1 MIASLLEEFLHDGV
15 QFAGLGLEHTAMAVL
30 MLALLPL
37 LNVIATSS
45 HRVLKKEGLHCRLL
59 SKDHQTWQKLT
70 SRCEHERDEW
80 TSLNVNEMSEVWTRQ
95 VLGLAVVWQQVI
107 FKQVTHLFLVL
118 LKHLYN
124 YQVTFSVFYK
134 IYRPSSYNKQNFYDN
149 TNLFNCNWEWAQVCI
164 KERPQAYH
172 HSGPQVR
179 TGKLLAK
186 SSDHLTQE
194 CTC

>member
-1 MIASLLEEFLHDGV
+1 
-15 QFAGLGLEHTAMAVL
+15 MAVL

-70 SRCEHERDEW
+70 S
-80 TSLNVNEMSEVWTRQ
+80 LNMNEMSEHLWTWTRWVRFEPGRSS
-95 VLGLAVVWQQVI
+95 VLRLSGNKWYLN
-107 FKQVTHLFLVL
+107 KVTHLFLVL

>member
-1 MIASLLEEFLHDGV
+1 MTKINIS
-15 QFAGLGLEHTAMAVL
+15 
-30 MLALLPL
+30 
-37 LNVIATSS
+37 
-45 HRVLKKEGLHCRLL
+45 
-59 SKDHQTWQKLT
+59 
-70 SRCEHERDEW
+70 EHERDEW
-80 TSLNVNEMSEVWTRQ
+80 TSLNVNEMGEVWTRQ

-194 CTC
+194 SQYLLSENTFRYVSPQNSYWQYMVSPSYDDKTSYFRHYNDKTSDI

>member
-1 MIASLLEEFLHDGV
+1 MTKINIS
-15 QFAGLGLEHTAMAVL
+15 
-30 MLALLPL
+30 
-37 LNVIATSS
+37 
-45 HRVLKKEGLHCRLL
+45 
-59 SKDHQTWQKLT
+59 
-70 SRCEHERDEW
+70 EHERDEW

-134 IYRPSSYNKQNFYDN
+134 IYTGRPSSYNKQNVYDN

-172 HSGPQVR
+172 HPGPQVR

-194 CTC
+194 CNLPRCFSSKQLLTVYGFTTRWWQDILLQTL

>member
-70 SRCEHERDEW
+70 SLNMNEMSEL

-124 YQVTFSVFYK
+124 YQVTFSVFYN
-134 IYRPSSYNKQNFYDN
+134 IYRPSSYNKQNLRYN
-149 TNLFNCNWEWAQVCI
+149 TNLFSCNWEWAQVCI

>member
-70 SRCEHERDEW
+70 S
-80 TSLNVNEMSEVWTRQ
+80 LNVNEMSEVWTRQ
-95 VLGLAVVWQQVI
+95 VLGLAVVLQQVI

-164 KERPQAYH
+164 NERPQAYH
-172 HSGPQVR
+172 HSGPRVR

>member
-1 MIASLLEEFLHDGV
+1 M
-15 QFAGLGLEHTAMAVL
+15 
-30 MLALLPL
+30 
-37 LNVIATSS
+37 
-45 HRVLKKEGLHCRLL
+45 
-59 SKDHQTWQKLT
+59 
-70 SRCEHERDEW
+70 
-80 TSLNVNEMSEVWTRQ
+80 NEMSEVWTRQ

-107 FKQVTHLFLVL
+107 FKQVTYLFLVL

-164 KERPQAYH
+164 KEQPLACH

-194 CTC
+194 YVTFRDVSPQNSDWQYMVSPSYDDKTSYFRHYNDKTSDI